1 MRGLRSN
8 EDIRKQVGEVSLSSD
23 DFIYPIFVMEGIKEK
38 KPIESLPGQFHYSLN
53 DLGEILERCESLE
66 IPGILLFGIPK
77 KKDING
83 TSAYDDNGIVQEAIR
98 QIKESSNLHVFSD
111 VCLCQYTSHGHCGV
125 LSGDKIDASKTL
137 SLLAKTAV
145 SHANAGADFVCP
157 SAMMDAQVGA
167 IKEAL
172 DSNGFDDVGIMSYSA
187 KFASTFYSPFRDVVL
202 SSFKGDRRTYQ
213 LDFHSGSQAL
223 KEIELDIKEGADIV
237 MVKPALPYLDI
248 ISQASKNFDTP
259 LAAYQVSGEYAL
271 LKSGILDKQALY
283 ESLIA
288 IKRAGAN
295 IIISYGAIEAV
306 EGLDDY
312 RH

>member
-1 MRGLRSN
+1 MRDLRRN
-8 EDIRKQVGEVSLSSD
+8 DDVKEQVGEASLSSD
-23 DFIYPIFVMEGIKEK
+23 DFIYPIFVREGIKK
-38 KPIESLPGQFHYSLN
+38 KEPIKSLPGQFHYSLN
-53 DLGEILERCESLE
+53 DLGEILEKCESLR
-66 IPGILLFGIPK
+66 IPKILLFGIPK
-77 KKDING
+77 EKDIAG
-83 TSAYDDNGIVQEAIR
+83 TSAYDWKGIVQEAIR
-98 QIKESSNLHVFSD
+98 QIKDTSNLLVFSD
-111 VCLCQYTSHGHCGV
+111 VCLCHYTSHGHCGV
-125 LSGDKIDASKTL
+125 LSGDGIDCGKTL
-137 SLLAKTAV
+137 SLLAKTAL

-157 SAMMDAQVGA
+157 SAMMDGQVAA

-172 DSNGFDDVGIMSYSA
+172 GGNGLKDTGIMSYSA
-187 KFASTFYSPFRDVVL
+187 KFASSLYSPFREAVL

-223 KEIELDIKEGADIV
+223 KEIELDIQEGADIV

-271 LKSGILDKQALY
+271 LKSGILDRQALY
-283 ESLIA
+283 ESLVA

-295 IIISYGAIEAV
+295 IIISYGAIEIM

>member
-1 MRGLRSN
+1 MRRLRSN
-8 EDIRKQVGEVSLSSD
+8 GYIRGLLSEVSLSCD
-23 DFIYPIFVMEGIKEK
+23 DFIYPIFVREGIKKK
-38 KPIESLPGQFHYSLN
+38 KPIKGLPGQFHYSLN
-53 DLGEILERCESLE
+53 DLDEILERCESLK
-66 IPGILLFGIPK
+66 IPAVLLFGVPK
-77 KKDING
+77 RKDSAG
-83 TSAYDDNGIVQEAIR
+83 SSAYDKNGIVQRAIR
-98 QIKESSNLHVFSD
+98 QIKESSNLPVFSD
-111 VCLCQYTSHGHCGV
+111 VCLCQYTSHGHCGL
-125 LSGDKIDASKTL
+125 LSDGAIDNDKTL
-137 SLLAKTAV
+137 DLLARAAL
-145 SHANAGADFVCP
+145 SHARAGANFVCP
-157 SAMMDAQVGA
+157 SAMMDGQVA
-167 IKEAL
+167 SIREAL
-172 DSNGFDDVGIMSYSA
+172 DSNSLKDTGIMSYSA
-187 KFASTFYSPFRDVVL
+187 KFASSFYSPFREAVL
-202 SSFKGDRRTYQ
+202 SSLKGDRSTYQ

-295 IIISYGAIEAV
+295 IIISYGAIEV
-306 EGLDDY
+306 MEGLDDY

>member
-1 MRGLRSN
+1 MSNLRRN
-8 EDIRKQVGEVSLSSD
+8 EDTRKQVGEVSLSTD
-23 DFIYPIFVMEGIKEK
+23 DFIYPIFVREGIPEK
-38 KPIESLPGQFHYSLN
+38 KPIKSLPGQFHYSLN
-53 DLGEILERCESLE
+53 DLGEILEKCESLK
-66 IPGILLFGIPK
+66 IPRLLLFGIPK
-77 KKDING
+77 KKDSAGN
-83 TSAYDDNGIVQEAIR
+83 SAYDKNGIVQRAIR
-98 QIKESSNLHVFSD
+98 QIKGSSNLHVFSD
-111 VCLCQYTSHGHCGV
+111 VCLCQYTSHGHCGL
-125 LSGDKIDASKTL
+125 LSDGVVDNNKTL
-137 SLLAKTAV
+137 DILAKIAI
-145 SHANAGADFVCP
+145 SHARAGADFVCP
-157 SAMMDAQVGA
+157 SAMMDGQVAA

-172 DSNGFDDVGIMSYSA
+172 SSNGFKDTGIMSYSA
-187 KFASTFYSPFRDVVL
+187 KFASSFYSPFRDAVL
-202 SSFKGDRRTYQ
+202 SSFKGDIRTYQ

-223 KEIELDIKEGADIV
+223 REIELDIKEGADIV

-295 IIISYGAIEAV
+295 IIISYGAIEVMEA
-306 EGLDDY
+306 LDDY

>member
-1 MRGLRSN
+1 MRGLRRN
-8 EDIRKQVGEVSLSSD
+8 EDIRGLVSEVSLSSD
-23 DFIYPIFVMEGIKEK
+23 DFIYPIFVREGIKKK
-38 KPIESLPGQFHYSLN
+38 KPIKSIPGQFHYSLN
-53 DLGEILERCESLE
+53 DLSEILERCESLK

-77 KKDING
+77 RKDSAG
-83 TSAYDDNGIVQEAIR
+83 SSAYDKNGIVQRAIR
-98 QIKESSNLHVFSD
+98 EIKDSSNLPVFSD
-111 VCLCQYTSHGHCGV
+111 VCLCQYTSHGHCGL
-125 LSGDKIDASKTL
+125 LSGDGIDCDKTL

-145 SHANAGADFVCP
+145 SHAKSGADFVCP
-157 SAMMDAQVGA
+157 SAMMDGQVA
-167 IKEAL
+167 VIREAL
-172 DSNGFDDVGIMSYSA
+172 DSNGLKDTGIMSYSA
-187 KFASTFYSPFRDVVL
+187 KFASSLYSPFREAVF
-202 SSFKGDRRTYQ
+202 SSLKGDRSTYQ

-223 KEIELDIKEGADIV
+223 REIELDIEEGADIV

-295 IIISYGAIEAV
+295 LIISYGAIEV
-306 EGLDDY
+306 VGGLDDY